1 MAISHLIYILILF
14 MARNAILYIDKVRK
28 GENENMKKLIKEFR
42 DTFQNYNFLEPNVDV
57 LLHLL
62 DTVLAMMEIVEF
74 DDYPNIKRL
83 SSFIKILS
91 SDFCRDMMDT
101 TMIDNIYETQV
112 LPILVEFDH
121 KYYEADSYDRISEQ
135 MKEEAKDKGEYKGK
149 FTGITIEDLPAPK
162 YTRSK
167 NNDTQSC
174 FDALKNTSK
183 KLYDIFI
190 GVVNNSLNKSE
201 DKVLREL
208 KQIDES
214 AKISRCH
221 SNENIKT
228 VASAICTISEFLLN
242 NNDDT
247 VKKRKKDIKESFEFI
262 EAIQL

>member
-1 MAISHLIYILILF
+1 
-14 MARNAILYIDKVRK
+14 
-28 GENENMKKLIKEFR
+28 MKKLIKEFR

-62 DTVLAMMEIVEF
+62 DTVLAMMEIVDF

-101 TMIDNIYETQV
+101 TMVDNIYETQV

-121 KYYEADSYDRISEQ
+121 KYYEADSYDRVSEK
-135 MKEEAKDKGEYKGK
+135 MKEEAKAKGE
-149 FTGITIEDLPAPK
+149 FMGITIENLPAPK

-174 FDALKNTSK
+174 FDVLKNTSK
-183 KLYDIFI
+183 KLYDIFV
-190 GVVNNSLNKSE
+190 GVINNSLNKAE

-221 SNENIKT
+221 SNESIKT
-228 VASAICTISEFLLN
+228 VASAICTIAEFLLN

-247 VKKRKKDIKESFEFI
+247 VRKRKQDIKESFDFI